1 MKNNKKWYND
11 NVLKSQ
17 KYNESKKNS
26 QRKYEEANN
35 YVISRR
41 INIIAVLA
49 IVLIFLIFLIFFYK
63 PKSIDILEEIKSTY
77 IYGITII
84 LGLLVISIIL
94 GCLLVKE
101 KKILSNLLKVVL
113 IFNIIF
119 LGMFF
124 YIDFNLNKTY
134 NNEEMFGELYDTQI
148 KDKSDQKY
156 VDIWK
161 SLLELDL
168 NTKTEKEVFI
178 DENMSQ
184 YTYFRIRA
192 YLVFILY
199 VITIMA
205 NTYIISK
212 IDKGI
217 KGQEILEKQIN
228 YYSNNS

>member
-124 YIDFNLNKTY
+124 YIEYNLNKTY
-134 NNEEMFGELYDTQI
+134 NNEEIFGELYDTQI
-148 KDKSDQKY
+148 EDKTDQKY
-156 VDIWK
+156 IDIWK

-168 NTKTEKEVFI
+168 NTRTEREVFI

-184 YTYFRIRA
+184 YTYFRIRV

-205 NTYIISK
+205 NTYVISK

-217 KGQEILEKQIN
+217 KGQEILEKTDKILFK
-228 YYSNNS
+228 

>member
-26 QRKYEEANN
+26 QKKYEEANN
-35 YVISRR
+35 YAISRR
-41 INIIAVLA
+41 INIITILI

-84 LGLLVISIIL
+84 LGLLVISIVL
-94 GCLLVKE
+94 GCLLIKE

-124 YIDFNLNKTY
+124 YIEYNLNKTY
-134 NNEEMFGELYDTQI
+134 NNEEIFGELYDTQI
-148 KDKSDQKY
+148 KDKDDQKY
-156 VDIWK
+156 IDIWK

-168 NTKTEKEVFI
+168 NTRTEREVFI

-217 KGQEILEKQIN
+217 KGQEILEKTDKILFK
-228 YYSNNS
+228 

>member
-1 MKNNKKWYND
+1 MKNNKIWYND

-124 YIDFNLNKTY
+124 YIEYNLNKTY
-134 NNEEMFGELYDTQI
+134 NNEEIFGELYDTQI
-148 KDKSDQKY
+148 EDKTDQKY

-168 NTKTEKEVFI
+168 NTRTEREVFI

-184 YTYFRIRA
+184 YTYFRIRV
-192 YLVFILY
+192 YLVFVLY

-217 KGQEILEKQIN
+217 KGQEILEKTDKLLFK
-228 YYSNNS
+228 

>member
-148 KDKSDQKY
+148 NDKSDQKY

-217 KGQEILEKQIN
+217 KGQEILEKTDKLLFK
-228 YYSNNS
+228 

>member
-41 INIIAVLA
+41 INLITVLV

-124 YIDFNLNKTY
+124 YIEYNLNKTY
-134 NNEEMFGELYDTQI
+134 NNEEIFGELYDTQI
-148 KDKSDQKY
+148 EDKTDQKY

-168 NTKTEKEVFI
+168 NTRTEREVFI

-184 YTYFRIRA
+184 YTYFRIRV

-217 KGQEILEKQIN
+217 KGQEILEKTDKILFK
-228 YYSNNS
+228 

>member
-124 YIDFNLNKTY
+124 YIEYNLNKTY
-134 NNEEMFGELYDTQI
+134 NNEEIFGELYDTQI
-148 KDKSDQKY
+148 EDKTDQKY

-168 NTKTEKEVFI
+168 NTRTEREVFI

-184 YTYFRIRA
+184 YTYFRIRV

-217 KGQEILEKQIN
+217 KGKEILEKTDKILFK
-228 YYSNNS
+228 

>member
-124 YIDFNLNKTY
+124 YIEYNLNKTY
-134 NNEEMFGELYDTQI
+134 NNEEIFGELYDTQI
-148 KDKSDQKY
+148 EDKTDQKY

-168 NTKTEKEVFI
+168 NTRTEREVFI

-184 YTYFRIRA
+184 YTYFRIRV

-217 KGQEILEKQIN
+217 KGQEILEKTDRILFK
-228 YYSNNS
+228 

>member
-1 MKNNKKWYND
+1 MKNNKIWYND

-124 YIDFNLNKTY
+124 YIEYNLNKTY
-134 NNEEMFGELYDTQI
+134 NNEEIFGELYDTQI
-148 KDKSDQKY
+148 EDKTDQKY

-168 NTKTEKEVFI
+168 NTRTEREVFI

-184 YTYFRIRA
+184 YTYFRIRV

-217 KGQEILEKQIN
+217 KGQEILEKTDKLLFK
-228 YYSNNS
+228 

>member
-1 MKNNKKWYND
+1 MENNKKWYND

-124 YIDFNLNKTY
+124 YIEYNLNKTY
-134 NNEEMFGELYDTQI
+134 NNEEIFGELYDTQI
-148 KDKSDQKY
+148 EDKTDQKY
-156 VDIWK
+156 IDIWK

-168 NTKTEKEVFI
+168 NTKTEREVFI

-184 YTYFRIRA
+184 YTYFRIRV

-205 NTYIISK
+205 NTYVISK

-217 KGQEILEKQIN
+217 KGQEILEKTDKILFK
-228 YYSNNS
+228 

>member
-94 GCLLVKE
+94 GCLQIKK

-124 YIDFNLNKTY
+124 YIEYNLNKTY
-134 NNEEMFGELYDTQI
+134 NNEEIFGELYDTQI
-148 KDKSDQKY
+148 EDKTDQKY

-168 NTKTEKEVFI
+168 NTRTEREVFI

-184 YTYFRIRA
+184 YTYFRIRV

-217 KGQEILEKQIN
+217 KGQEILEKTDKILFK
-228 YYSNNS
+228 

>member
-124 YIDFNLNKTY
+124 YIEYNLNKTY
-134 NNEEMFGELYDTQI
+134 NNEEIFGELYDTQI
-148 KDKSDQKY
+148 EDKTDQKY

-168 NTKTEKEVFI
+168 NTRTEREVFI

-184 YTYFRIRA
+184 YTYFRIRV
-192 YLVFILY
+192 YLVFVLY

-217 KGQEILEKQIN
+217 KGQEILEKTDKILFK
-228 YYSNNS
+228 

>member
-84 LGLLVISIIL
+84 LGLLVIPIIL
-94 GCLLVKE
+94 GSLLVKE

-124 YIDFNLNKTY
+124 YIEYNLNKTY
-134 NNEEMFGELYDTQI
+134 NNEEIFGELYDTQI
-148 KDKSDQKY
+148 EDKTDQKY

-168 NTKTEKEVFI
+168 NTRTEREVFI

-184 YTYFRIRA
+184 YTYFRIRV

-217 KGQEILEKQIN
+217 KGQEILEKTDKILFK
-228 YYSNNS
+228 

>member
-217 KGQEILEKQIN
+217 KGQEILEKTDKLLFK
-228 YYSNNS
+228 

>member
-124 YIDFNLNKTY
+124 YIEYNLNKTY
-134 NNEEMFGELYDTQI
+134 NNEEIFGELYDTQI
-148 KDKSDQKY
+148 EDKTDQKY

-168 NTKTEKEVFI
+168 NTRTEREVFI

-184 YTYFRIRA
+184 YTYFRIRV

-217 KGQEILEKQIN
+217 KGQEILEKTDKILFK
-228 YYSNNS
+228 

>member
-11 NVLKSQ
+11 NVLKSE
-17 KYNESKKNS
+17 KYNESKKKS

-41 INIIAVLA
+41 INLITVLV

-77 IYGITII
+77 IYGIIII

-124 YIDFNLNKTY
+124 YIEYNLNKTY
-134 NNEEMFGELYDTQI
+134 NNEEIFGELYDTQI
-148 KDKSDQKY
+148 EDKTDQKY

-168 NTKTEKEVFI
+168 NTRTEREVFI

-184 YTYFRIRA
+184 YTYFRIRV

-217 KGQEILEKQIN
+217 KGQEILEKTDKILFK
-228 YYSNNS
+228 

>member
-124 YIDFNLNKTY
+124 YIEYNLNKTY

-217 KGQEILEKQIN
+217 KGQEILEKTDKLLFK
-228 YYSNNS
+228 

>member
-41 INIIAVLA
+41 INIIAVLV

-63 PKSIDILEEIKSTY
+63 PKSIDILEEIKNTY

-134 NNEEMFGELYDTQI
+134 NNEEIFGELYDTQI
-148 KDKSDQKY
+148 EDKTDQKY

-168 NTKTEKEVFI
+168 NTRTEREVFI

-184 YTYFRIRA
+184 YTYFRIRV

-217 KGQEILEKQIN
+217 KGQEILEKTDKILFK
-228 YYSNNS
+228 

>member
-124 YIDFNLNKTY
+124 YIEYNLNKTY
-134 NNEEMFGELYDTQI
+134 NNEEIFGELYDTQI
-148 KDKSDQKY
+148 EDKTDQKY

-168 NTKTEKEVFI
+168 NTRTEREVFI

-184 YTYFRIRA
+184 YTYFRIRV
-192 YLVFILY
+192 YLVFVLY

-217 KGQEILEKQIN
+217 KGQEILEKTDRILFK
-228 YYSNNS
+228 

>member
-124 YIDFNLNKTY
+124 YIEYNLNKTY
-134 NNEEMFGELYDTQI
+134 NNEEIFGELYDTQI
-148 KDKSDQKY
+148 EDKTDQKY

-168 NTKTEKEVFI
+168 NTRTEREVFI

-184 YTYFRIRA
+184 YTYFRIRV

-199 VITIMA
+199 VVTIMA

-217 KGQEILEKQIN
+217 KGQEILEKTDKILFK
-228 YYSNNS
+228 

>member
-148 KDKSDQKY
+148 EDKTDQKY

-168 NTKTEKEVFI
+168 NTRTEREVFI

-184 YTYFRIRA
+184 YTYFRIRV

-217 KGQEILEKQIN
+217 KGQEILEKTDKILFK
-228 YYSNNS
+228 

>member
-1 MKNNKKWYND
+1 MKNNKIWYND

-124 YIDFNLNKTY
+124 YIEYNLNKTY
-134 NNEEMFGELYDTQI
+134 NNEEIFGELYDTQI
-148 KDKSDQKY
+148 EDKTDQKY

-168 NTKTEKEVFI
+168 NTRTEREVFI

-184 YTYFRIRA
+184 YTYFRIRV

-217 KGQEILEKQIN
+217 KGQEILEKTDKILFK
-228 YYSNNS
+228 

>member
-1 MKNNKKWYND
+1 MENNKKWYND

-17 KYNESKKNS
+17 KYNESKKKS

-124 YIDFNLNKTY
+124 YIEYNLNKTY
-134 NNEEMFGELYDTQI
+134 NNEEIFGELYDTQI
-148 KDKSDQKY
+148 EDKTDQKY
-156 VDIWK
+156 IDIWK

-168 NTKTEKEVFI
+168 NTKTEREVFI

-184 YTYFRIRA
+184 YTYFRIRV

-205 NTYIISK
+205 NTYVISK

-217 KGQEILEKQIN
+217 KGQEILEKTDKILFK
-228 YYSNNS
+228 

>member
-94 GCLLVKE
+94 GCLLAKE

-124 YIDFNLNKTY
+124 YIEYNLNKTY
-134 NNEEMFGELYDTQI
+134 NNEEIFGELYDTQI
-148 KDKSDQKY
+148 EDKTDQKY

-168 NTKTEKEVFI
+168 NTRTEREVFI

-184 YTYFRIRA
+184 YTYFRIRV

-217 KGQEILEKQIN
+217 KGQEILEKTDKILFK
-228 YYSNNS
+228 